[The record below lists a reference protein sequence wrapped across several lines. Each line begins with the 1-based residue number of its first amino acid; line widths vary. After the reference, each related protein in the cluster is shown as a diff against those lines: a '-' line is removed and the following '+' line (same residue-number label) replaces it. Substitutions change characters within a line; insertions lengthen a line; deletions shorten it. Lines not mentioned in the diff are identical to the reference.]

1 MGCSQASTALDSVW
15 LQSPTSGLLLLTW
28 CKNKVWPLL
37 FDLLLF
43 IIMVLLNILPA
54 WKLRLFSV
62 QFETENLRRVF
73 LTTIET
79 FGVRKIFFNKRAVKT
94 FKLKL

>member
-15 LQSPTSGLLLLTW
+15 LQSPTSGLLLTW
-28 CKNKVWPLL
+28 RKNKVWPLL
-37 FDLLLF
+37 FDLLHF
-43 IIMVLLNILPA
+43 IIMVLLNILTA

-79 FGVRKIFFNKRAVKT
+79 FGVRKIFF
-94 FKLKL
+94 